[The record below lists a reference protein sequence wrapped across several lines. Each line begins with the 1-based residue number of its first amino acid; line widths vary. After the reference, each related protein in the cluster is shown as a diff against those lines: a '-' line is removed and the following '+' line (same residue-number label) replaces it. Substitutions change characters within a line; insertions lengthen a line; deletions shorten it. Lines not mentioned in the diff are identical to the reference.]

1 MTFRRGGPTATPAGL
16 GVWPQASRLK
26 VASARM
32 LRSRFMA
39 QSVKGMRDL
48 FGAELRWFQHIEETA
63 RRVFGRHG
71 YGEIR
76 TPILEELDVFKR
88 SVGESSDI
96 VNKEMYQFTDKGGR
110 EVVMRPENTAGV
122 VRAAI
127 QHKLLASSDPV
138 LFYYIGQQF
147 RYERMQTGRYRQ
159 FWQIGAES
167 FGVATPESEAE
178 SLLMLHSF
186 LKELGLK
193 QMVFSINS
201 VGTPESRPAFHAAF
215 RAFFAERSEQ
225 FCEDCHRR
233 LQSNP
238 LRVLDCKNEK
248 CQRALEGHP
257 VLTDFLDEA
266 SAKHHARLKALLT
279 ELGIPFEE
287 NPRLVRGL
295 DYYTRTAFE
304 LLSSDL
310 GAQSA
315 LLGGG
320 RYDGLVKQL
329 GGPDVPAFGW
339 AIGLDRLA
347 MVLQQVRG
355 EAPHAVPA
363 LLIPL
368 GERAATEALKLARS
382 LWDAGIAV
390 QVETRG
396 GTLKKAM
403 ASANRTGVQTVLILG
418 DGELDNGAI
427 TVKHMSTGE
436 QESWPLGEVGAR
448 LVKS

>member
-1 MTFRRGGPTATPAGL
+1 
-16 GVWPQASRLK
+16 
-26 VASARM
+26 
-32 LRSRFMA
+32 MA

-96 VNKEMYQFTDKGGR
+96 VNKEMYEFTDKGGR
-110 EVVMRPENTAGV
+110 QVVMRPENTAGV

-127 QHKLLASSDPV
+127 QHKLLLSHDPQ

-147 RYERMQTGRYRQ
+147 RFERMQAGRYRQ

-178 SLLMLHSF
+178 SLLMLHGF
-186 LKELGLK
+186 LTELGLK
-193 QMVFSINS
+193 HLVFSINS

-215 RAFFAERSEQ
+215 RAFFAEREAQ

-233 LQSNP
+233 IESNP
-238 LRVLDCKNEK
+238 LRVLDCKNER
-248 CQRALEGHP
+248 CQAALEGHP
-257 VLTDFLDEA
+257 VITDHLDEA
-266 SAKHHARLKALLT
+266 SARHHARLKALLT

-304 LLSSDL
+304 VLSSDL

-347 MVLQQVRG
+347 MVLQQIRG
-355 EAPHAVPA
+355 DAPHQAPA

-368 GERAATEALKLARS
+368 GDRAAMEALKLARA
-382 LWDAGIAV
+382 LWDAGLAL
-390 QVETRG
+390 QLETRG
-396 GTLKKAM
+396 GALKKAM
-403 ASANRTGVQTVLILG
+403 ASANRMGIQTVLILG
-418 DGELDNGAI
+418 DGELDGGTV
-427 TVKHMSTGE
+427 TVKHMATGE
-436 QESWPLGEVGAR
+436 QESWPLAEVASR
-448 LVKS
+448 L

>member
-1 MTFRRGGPTATPAGL
+1 
-16 GVWPQASRLK
+16 
-26 VASARM
+26 
-32 LRSRFMA
+32 
-39 QSVKGMRDL
+39 MRDL

-76 TPILEELDVFKR
+76 TPILEELEVFKR

-96 VNKEMYQFTDKGGR
+96 VNKEMYQFTDRGGR

-138 LFYYIGQQF
+138 LLYYIGPQF
-147 RYERMQTGRYRQ
+147 RYERMQAGRYRQ

-178 SLLMLHSF
+178 SLLMLHGF
-186 LKELGLK
+186 LTDLGLK
-193 QMVFSINS
+193 HLVFSINS

-215 RAFFAERSEQ
+215 RAFFAQRSDQ
-225 FCEDCHRR
+225 FCGDCHRR
-233 LQSNP
+233 VQSNP
-238 LRVLDCKNEK
+238 LRVLDCKNET

-257 VLTDFLDEA
+257 LITDHLDEA
-266 SAKHHARLKALLT
+266 SATHHTRLKVLLT

-304 LLSSDL
+304 VLSSDL

-355 EAPHAVPA
+355 EAPFAPPA

-368 GERAATEALKLARS
+368 GERAATEAIKLART
-382 LWDAGIAV
+382 LWDAGVAL
-390 QVETRG
+390 QLETRG
-396 GTLKKAM
+396 GALKKAM
-403 ASANRTGVQTVLILG
+403 ASANRTGIQTVLILG
-418 DGELDNGAI
+418 DGELDGG
-427 TVKHMSTGE
+427 TVTIKHMATGE
-436 QESWPLGEVGAR
+436 QESWPLGEVAAR
-448 LVKS
+448 MAAPK

>member
-1 MTFRRGGPTATPAGL
+1 
-16 GVWPQASRLK
+16 
-26 VASARM
+26 
-32 LRSRFMA
+32 MA

-96 VNKEMYQFTDKGGR
+96 VNKEMYEFTDKGGR
-110 EVVMRPENTAGV
+110 QVVMRPENTAGV

-127 QHKLLASSDPV
+127 QHKLLLNHDPV
-138 LFYYIGQQF
+138 LLYYIGQQF

-186 LKELGLK
+186 LTELGLK
-193 QMVFSINS
+193 SLVFSINS

-215 RAFFAERSEQ
+215 RAFFAEREAQ

-233 LQSNP
+233 IESNP

-248 CQRALEGHP
+248 CQAALEGHP
-257 VLTDFLDEA
+257 VITDHLDEA

-279 ELGIPFEE
+279 DLEIPFEE

-295 DYYTRTAFE
+295 DYYSRTVFE
-304 LLSSDL
+304 WITDAL
-310 GAQSA
+310 GAQDAVCS
-315 LLGGG
+315 GG
-320 RYDGLVKQL
+320 RYDGLIAQL
-329 GGPDVPAFGW
+329 GGEPTPGVGFAMGLERLVELMRQAGGSGATVAPDVYVIVNGVRAGAEGFRLVE
-339 AIGLDRLA
+339 GLRDRLPQLRVELNLGGGNFKTQFRRA
-347 MVLQQVRG
+347 DRSGAEL
-355 EAPHAVPA
+355 AV
-363 LLIPL
+363 
-368 GERAATEALKLARS
+368 
-382 LWDAGIAV
+382 
-390 QVETRG
+390 
-396 GTLKKAM
+396 
-403 ASANRTGVQTVLILG
+403 ILG
-418 DGELDNGAI
+418 DDELERGVVAL
-427 TVKHMSTGE
+427 K
-436 QESWPLGEVGAR
+436 PLREDSGQSECATLELAAR
-448 LVKS
+448 LEALLKGRGRRWIGG

>member
-1 MTFRRGGPTATPAGL
+1 
-16 GVWPQASRLK
+16 
-26 VASARM
+26 
-32 LRSRFMA
+32 MA

-63 RRVFGRHG
+63 RRVFGSHG

-76 TPILEELDVFKR
+76 TPVLEELEVFKR

-127 QHKLLASSDPV
+127 QHKWLTSNDPV
-138 LFYYIGQQF
+138 LLYYIGQQF

-178 SLLMLHSF
+178 SLLMLHAF
-186 LKELGLK
+186 LTQLGLK
-193 QMVFSINS
+193 HLVFSINS
-201 VGTPESRPAFHAAF
+201 VGTPESRPAFHEAF
-215 RAFFAERSEQ
+215 RAFFTDRADQ

-233 LQSNP
+233 IATNP
-238 LRVLDCKNEK
+238 LRVLDCKNEN

-257 VLTDFLDEA
+257 VLTDHLDAA
-266 SAKHHARLKALLT
+266 SASHHARLKALLQ

-304 LLSSDL
+304 VLSTDL

-347 MVLQQVRG
+347 MVLQQIRG
-355 EAPHAVPA
+355 EAPALPPI

-368 GERAATEALKLARS
+368 GDRAATEALKLARS
-382 LWDAGIAV
+382 LWAAGV
-390 QVETRG
+390 TLQLETRG
-396 GTLKKAM
+396 GALKKAM
-403 ASANRTGVQTVLILG
+403 ASANRMGIPTVLILG
-418 DGELDNGAI
+418 DGELEGGTI
-427 TVKHMSTGE
+427 TVKHMATGE
-436 QESWPLGEVGAR
+436 QEAWPMGEVAGRLSLGA
-448 LVKS
+448 K

>member
-1 MTFRRGGPTATPAGL
+1 
-16 GVWPQASRLK
+16 
-26 VASARM
+26 
-32 LRSRFMA
+32 MA

-122 VRAAI
+122 VRAVI
-127 QHKLLASSDPV
+127 QHKLLTSNDPV

-178 SLLMLHSF
+178 SLLMLYSF
-186 LKELGLK
+186 LTELGLK
-193 QMVFSINS
+193 QLSFSINS
-201 VGTPESRPAFHAAF
+201 VGTPESRPAFHAAI
-215 RAFFAERSEQ
+215 RAFFAQRSEQ
-225 FCEDCHRR
+225 FCGDCHRR
-233 LQSNP
+233 IETNP
-238 LRVLDCKNEK
+238 LRVLDCKNEG
-248 CQRALEGHP
+248 CQAALAGHP
-257 VLTDFLDEA
+257 VITDFLDEG
-266 SAKHHARLKALLT
+266 SARHHARLKDLLT
-279 ELGIPFEE
+279 VLGIPFVED
-287 NPRLVRGL
+287 PRLVRGL

-329 GGPDVPAFGW
+329 GGPEVPAFGW

-355 EAPHAVPA
+355 EAPAAPPV

-368 GERAATEALKLARS
+368 GERAATEALQLARR
-382 LWDAGIAV
+382 LWDAGLSL
-390 QVETRG
+390 QLETRG
-396 GTLKKAM
+396 GALKKAM
-403 ASANRTGVQTVLILG
+403 ASANRMGIQTVLILG
-418 DGELDNGAI
+418 DSELDAGTI
-427 TVKHMSTGE
+427 TIKHMATGE
-436 QESWPLGEVGAR
+436 QETWPMDEVPAR
-448 LVKS
+448 LAAR

>member
-1 MTFRRGGPTATPAGL
+1 
-16 GVWPQASRLK
+16 
-26 VASARM
+26 
-32 LRSRFMA
+32 MA

-96 VNKEMYQFTDKGGR
+96 VNKEMYDFIDKGGR
-110 EVVMRPENTAGV
+110 QVVMRPENTAGV

-127 QHKLLASSDPV
+127 QHKLLTSSDPV
-138 LFYYIGQQF
+138 LLYYIGQQF
-147 RYERMQTGRYRQ
+147 RYERMQAGRYRQ

-178 SLLMLHSF
+178 SLLMLHGF
-186 LKELGLK
+186 LSELGLK
-193 QMVFSINS
+193 NLVFSINS

-215 RAFFAERSEQ
+215 RAFFAEREAQ

-233 LQSNP
+233 IESNP
-238 LRVLDCKNEK
+238 LRVLDCKNAN
-248 CQRALEGHP
+248 CQAALEGHP

-279 ELGIPFEE
+279 ELAIPFEE

-304 LLSSDL
+304 VLSSDL

-320 RYDGLVKQL
+320 RYDGLTKQL
-329 GGPDVPAFGW
+329 GGPEVPAFGW

-347 MVLQQVRG
+347 MVLQQLRG
-355 EAPHAVPA
+355 DAPHQAPA

-368 GERAATEALKLARS
+368 GDRAAAEALRLARTI
-382 LWDAGIAV
+382 WDAGVAL
-390 QVETRG
+390 QLETRG
-396 GTLKKAM
+396 GALKKAM
-403 ASANRTGVQTVLILG
+403 ASANRLGIQTVLILG
-418 DGELDNGAI
+418 DGELEGGTV
-427 TVKHMSTGE
+427 TVKHMATGE
-436 QESWPLGEVGAR
+436 QEAWPLAEVAAR
-448 LVKS
+448 LSAR

>member
-1 MTFRRGGPTATPAGL
+1 
-16 GVWPQASRLK
+16 
-26 VASARM
+26 
-32 LRSRFMA
+32 
-39 QSVKGMRDL
+39 MRDL

-122 VRAAI
+122 VRAVI
-127 QHKLLASSDPV
+127 QHKLLTSNDPV

-178 SLLMLHSF
+178 SLLMLYSF
-186 LKELGLK
+186 LTELGLK
-193 QMVFSINS
+193 QLSFSINS
-201 VGTPESRPAFHAAF
+201 VGTPESRPAFHAAI
-215 RAFFAERSEQ
+215 RAFFAQRSEQ
-225 FCEDCHRR
+225 FCGDCHRR
-233 LQSNP
+233 IETNP
-238 LRVLDCKNEK
+238 LRVLDCKNEG
-248 CQRALEGHP
+248 CQAALAGHP
-257 VLTDFLDEA
+257 VITDFLDEG
-266 SAKHHARLKALLT
+266 SARHHARLKDLLT
-279 ELGIPFEE
+279 VLGIPFVED
-287 NPRLVRGL
+287 PRLVRGL

-329 GGPDVPAFGW
+329 GGPEVPAFGW

-355 EAPHAVPA
+355 EAPAAPPV

-368 GERAATEALKLARS
+368 GERAATEALQLARR
-382 LWDAGIAV
+382 LWDAGLSL
-390 QVETRG
+390 QLETRG
-396 GTLKKAM
+396 GALKKAM
-403 ASANRTGVQTVLILG
+403 ASANRMGIQTVLILG
-418 DGELDNGAI
+418 DGELDAGTI
-427 TVKHMSTGE
+427 TIKHMATGE
-436 QESWPLGEVGAR
+436 QETWPMDEVPAR
-448 LVKS
+448 LAAR

>member
-1 MTFRRGGPTATPAGL
+1 
-16 GVWPQASRLK
+16 
-26 VASARM
+26 
-32 LRSRFMA
+32 MA

-48 FGAELRWFQHIEETA
+48 FGAELRWFQHIEDTA

-76 TPILEELDVFKR
+76 TPILEELEVFKR

-96 VNKEMYQFTDKGGR
+96 VNKEMYEFTDKGGR
-110 EVVMRPENTAGV
+110 QVVMRPENTAGV

-138 LFYYIGQQF
+138 LFYYIGPQF

-178 SLLMLHSF
+178 SLLMLHGF
-186 LKELGLK
+186 LTELGLK
-193 QMVFSINS
+193 HLVFSINS

-215 RAFFAERSEQ
+215 RAFFAQRADR

-233 LQSNP
+233 IESNP

-248 CQRALEGHP
+248 CQVALEGHP
-257 VLTDFLDEA
+257 VITDHLDEA

-279 ELGIPFEE
+279 ELAIPFEE

-304 LLSSDL
+304 VLSSDL

-329 GGPDVPAFGW
+329 GGPEVPAFGW

-355 EAPHAVPA
+355 EAPFAPPA

-368 GERAATEALKLARS
+368 GERAATEALKLARA
-382 LWDAGIAV
+382 LWEAGLPI
-390 QVETRG
+390 QLETRG
-396 GTLKKAM
+396 GALKKAL
-403 ASANRTGVQTVLILG
+403 ATANRTGVQTVLILG
-418 DGELDNGAI
+418 DGELDSGTL
-427 TVKHMSTGE
+427 TVKHMATGE
-436 QESWPLGEVGAR
+436 QETWPMAETASR
-448 LVKS
+448 LKTC

>member
-1 MTFRRGGPTATPAGL
+1 
-16 GVWPQASRLK
+16 
-26 VASARM
+26 
-32 LRSRFMA
+32 
-39 QSVKGMRDL
+39 MRDL
-48 FGAELRWFQHIEETA
+48 FGAELRWFQHIEDTA

-76 TPILEELDVFKR
+76 TPILEELEVFKR

-138 LFYYIGQQF
+138 LLYYIGQQF

-193 QMVFSINS
+193 QMVFSLNS

-215 RAFFAERSEQ
+215 RAFFAAREAQ
-225 FCEDCHRR
+225 FCADCHRR
-233 LQSNP
+233 IETNP
-238 LRVLDCKNEK
+238 LRVLDCKNER
-248 CQRALEGHP
+248 CQAALEGHP
-257 VLTDFLDEA
+257 VITDFLDEA
-266 SAKHHARLKALLT
+266 SARHHARLKELLT
-279 ELGIPFEE
+279 GLGIPFEE

-320 RYDGLVKQL
+320 RYDLLVKHL

-347 MVLQQVRG
+347 MVLQQIHG
-355 EAPHAVPA
+355 EAPQAAPA

-368 GERAATEALKLARS
+368 GERAAMEALQLARQ
-382 LWDAGIAV
+382 LWDAGVAL
-390 QVETRG
+390 QLETRG
-396 GTLKKAM
+396 GALKKAL
-403 ASANRTGVQTVLILG
+403 ATANRTGVKTVLILG
-418 DGELDNGAI
+418 DGELDGGTV
-427 TVKHMSTGE
+427 TVKHMATGE
-436 QESWPLGEVGAR
+436 QESWDRTNLAAR
-448 LVKS
+448 LAKS

>member
-1 MTFRRGGPTATPAGL
+1 
-16 GVWPQASRLK
+16 
-26 VASARM
+26 
-32 LRSRFMA
+32 MA

-71 YGEIR
+71 YSEIR

-96 VNKEMYQFTDKGGR
+96 VNKEMYQFTDRGGR

-127 QHKLLASSDPV
+127 QHKLLNANDPV

-147 RYERMQTGRYRQ
+147 RYERMQAGRYRQ

-167 FGVATPESEAE
+167 FGVASPESEAE
-178 SLLMLHSF
+178 SLLLLHSF
-186 LKELGLK
+186 LTELGLK
-193 QMVFSINS
+193 SLVFSINS

-215 RAFFAERSEQ
+215 RAFFAAREAQ

-233 LQSNP
+233 IESNP
-238 LRVLDCKNEK
+238 MRVLDCKNER
-248 CQRALEGHP
+248 CQAALEGHP
-257 VLTDFLDEA
+257 VITDHLDEA
-266 SAKHHARLKALLT
+266 SAKHHARLQVLLT
-279 ELGIPFEE
+279 ELGIPFVE

-304 LLSSDL
+304 VLSSDL

-320 RYDGLVKQL
+320 RYDGLFKQL
-329 GGPDVPAFGW
+329 GGPEVPGFGW

-355 EAPHAVPA
+355 DAPFTPPA

-368 GERAATEALKLARS
+368 GERAATEALKVART
-382 LWDAGIAV
+382 LWDAGLAV
-390 QVETRG
+390 QLETRG
-396 GTLKKAM
+396 GALKKAM
-403 ASANRTGVQTVLILG
+403 ASANRLGIQTVLILG
-418 DGELDNGAI
+418 DGELDSGTVA
-427 TVKHMSTGE
+427 VKHLATGE
-436 QESWPLGEVGAR
+436 QETWPLGDVVTR
-448 LVKS
+448 LLG

>member
-1 MTFRRGGPTATPAGL
+1 
-16 GVWPQASRLK
+16 
-26 VASARM
+26 
-32 LRSRFMA
+32 MA

-96 VNKEMYQFTDKGGR
+96 VNKEMYEFTDRGGR
-110 EVVMRPENTAGV
+110 QVVMRPENTAGV

-147 RYERMQTGRYRQ
+147 RYERMQAGRYRQ

-186 LKELGLK
+186 LTELGLK
-193 QMVFSINS
+193 HLVFSINS

-215 RAFFAERSEQ
+215 RAFFAERSDQ
-225 FCEDCHRR
+225 FCSDCHRR
-233 LQSNP
+233 IESNP

-248 CQRALEGHP
+248 CQSALEGHP
-257 VLTDFLDEA
+257 VIADYLDEA
-266 SAKHHARLKALLT
+266 SAKHHARIKALLT
-279 ELGIPFEE
+279 ELAIPFEE

-304 LLSSDL
+304 VLSSDL

-329 GGPDVPAFGW
+329 GGPEVPAFGW

-347 MVLQQVRG
+347 MILQQIRG
-355 EAPHAVPA
+355 DAPYTTPA

-368 GERAATEALKLARS
+368 GDRAATEALKLART
-382 LWDAGIAV
+382 LWDAGIAL
-390 QVETRG
+390 QLETRG
-396 GTLKKAM
+396 GALKKAM

-418 DGELDNGAI
+418 EGELDGGTI
-427 TVKHMSTGE
+427 TVKRMATGE
-436 QESWPLGEVGAR
+436 QESWPLAEVAER
-448 LVKS
+448 LAAQ

>member
-1 MTFRRGGPTATPAGL
+1 
-16 GVWPQASRLK
+16 
-26 VASARM
+26 
-32 LRSRFMA
+32 MA

-138 LFYYIGQQF
+138 LLYYIGQQF

-215 RAFFAERSEQ
+215 RAFFAERADR

-248 CQRALEGHP
+248 CQKALEGHP
-257 VLTDFLDEA
+257 VLTDHLDEA
-266 SAKHHARLKALLT
+266 SAKHHARLKELLT
-279 ELGIPFEE
+279 GLGIPFEE

-368 GERAATEALKLARS
+368 GERAAAEALRLARS
-382 LWDAGIAV
+382 LWDAGVAV

-396 GTLKKAM
+396 GALKKAM
-403 ASANRTGVQTVLILG
+403 ASANRMGVQTVLILG
-418 DGELDNGAI
+418 DGELDNGAV
-427 TVKHMSTGE
+427 TVKHMASGE
-436 QESWPLGEVGAR
+436 QESWPLAEVEAR

>member
-1 MTFRRGGPTATPAGL
+1 
-16 GVWPQASRLK
+16 
-26 VASARM
+26 
-32 LRSRFMA
+32 MA

-138 LFYYIGQQF
+138 LLYYIGQQF

-215 RAFFAERSEQ
+215 RAFFAERADR

-248 CQRALEGHP
+248 CQKALEGHP
-257 VLTDFLDEA
+257 VLTDHLDEA

-368 GERAATEALKLARS
+368 GERAAAEALRLARS
-382 LWDAGIAV
+382 LWDAGVAV

-396 GTLKKAM
+396 GALKKAM
-403 ASANRTGVQTVLILG
+403 ASANRMGVQTVLILG
-418 DGELDNGAI
+418 DGELDNGAV
-427 TVKHMSTGE
+427 TVKHMASGE
-436 QESWPLGEVGAR
+436 QESWPLAEVEAR